1 MIVLGVNFVLRN
13 RRWLALAEMKSAG
26 VTSEF
31 LCWQDLPRVGRELL
45 GAEAAAERIERETPS
60 WRADCGWGQ
69 PGSEHEGV
77 HFKRS
82 VARSLWLVEEYAT
95 SRDASLAIGSSGED
109 ATGLPRA
116 SGAVDA
122 GEYFSRLRRAF
133 PELSSETSRSYLAYY
148 RAART
153 LGRELS
159 VREYDEFV
167 RVFTDIQRC
176 ISPNT

>member
-1 MIVLGVNFVLRN
+1 MLRN
-13 RRWLALAEMKSAG
+13 RRWSAMAEMKSAAV
-26 VTSEF
+26 VTSDF
-31 LCWQDLPRVGRELL
+31 LCWRDLPRVGRELL
-45 GAEAAAERIERETPS
+45 GAEATAERNTRETPS
-60 WRADCGWGQ
+60 WRPDCGWGQ
-69 PGSEHEGV
+69 PGTEHEGV

-82 VARSLWLVEEYAT
+82 VARSLWLVEQYAI
-95 SRDASLAIGSSGED
+95 SRDPNLAIGSSGED

-133 PELSSETSRSYLAYY
+133 PDLSSETSRMYLSYY

-153 LGRELS
+153 TGREMS

-167 RVFTDIQRC
+167 RVFTDIKRC
-176 ISPNT
+176 IS